1 MVSVDTCIGR
11 TTFDNILNL
20 FPTSWRLFVF
30 GREAPEAISLIFF
43 FSFLLA
49 FLSTMTS
56 GLRVNENE
64 RYTVPP
70 ITAGCLLRLRT
81 FMSPLKILLIFLAW
95 LSEQNDEF
103 EVLSMDSWKKSL
115 NKKGQ
120 KKKLQQPGNV
130 EFEQSASLGYKG
142 RIKRNTKGR
151 TFYLLKN
158 SKA

>member
-1 MVSVDTCIGR
+1 MVSIDTCIGR
-11 TTFDNILNL
+11 TTLDNILNL
-20 FPTSWRLFVF
+20 FPSSWRLFVF

-49 FLSTMTS
+49 FLSPMTS

-81 FMSPLKILLIFLAW
+81 FMSPLKILFIFLAW
-95 LSEQNDEF
+95 LSEQSDEF

-115 NKKGQ
+115 NKKA
-120 KKKLQQPGNV
+120 KKKVRQPGNV
-130 EFEQSASLGYKG
+130 KFEQSASLGYKG
-142 RIKRNTKGR
+142 GIKRNTKRR
-151 TFYLLKN
+151 TFHLLKN